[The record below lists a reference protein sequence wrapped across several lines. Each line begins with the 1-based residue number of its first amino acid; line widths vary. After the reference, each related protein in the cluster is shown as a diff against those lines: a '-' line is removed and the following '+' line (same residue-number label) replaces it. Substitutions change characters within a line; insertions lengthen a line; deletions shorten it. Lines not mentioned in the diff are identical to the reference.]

1 MPVLQFSLATLSGLI
16 NGNQADSGGKGGDS
30 PGKKSGDQFSSLL
43 DVVGNIGD
51 AAQLAASNKKDDTKD
66 PVAVEVH
73 SAQPFRDPLDKTVQK
88 VVSNK
93 TDNKKDDSAQS
104 AARAKNND
112 DDKNT
117 APASDKTPAKPVLKA
132 ADNSNK
138 TDKSDDKVSVSAS
151 TNSSDDETTDELKEK
166 IAAHADSLSDLLNII
181 AQLLA
186 STGASS
192 ASFTVNTQTQITV
205 ASSGDNLTVGDGSQ
219 KNADLP
225 AIFADLKNV
234 LTQLQ
239 QFLQGANSGD
249 AQNANNVLLT
259 PQQNATLNS
268 INNAL
273 QSDLNA
279 LKNLLPQGLSGDD
292 NNSLQALAMPASQVQ
307 DANGNAPQL
316 NAQNADVK
324 KLLADD
330 ISLIK
335 EALKKFRDDRVT
347 DSAQGDNNAPK
358 IPVKPLI
365 TTATNSVDPLLT
377 PNDKKQDAAS
387 DAAPIVVQAV
397 SIAGSQQAASQ
408 QTNTQQNNTSALPAA
423 ASLPTVTSSDS
434 GSSSNF
440 SDSSGQNGN
449 SQQQFTISGVSAQAT
464 RASGAAATS
473 QFAGMLNRADQTP
486 VTEQV
491 VFHVKTMAGS
501 GNSKIT
507 IQLHPED
514 LGKLDIT
521 LDVDAKGKT
530 GVTITAD
537 NKHALDL
544 LQRDSS
550 GLQKAL
556 ADAGLKTDAGSL
568 SFNLRGGEKEGQ
580 GHNGYQAS
588 SQYQKSQPDEIPEEV
603 NMASLAAVTRSYTV
617 NIPDGLDIKI

>member
-1 MPVLQFSLATLSGLI
+1 MPALQFSLATLSGLI
-16 NGNQADSGGKGGDS
+16 NGNQADSGGKGGDL

-51 AAQLAASNKKDDTKD
+51 SAQAGANKKDNTKD

-88 VVSNK
+88 VVDKNSDAPVK
-93 TDNKKDDSAQS
+93 PAV
-104 AARAKNND
+104 RAKND
-112 DDKNT
+112 DQDNT
-117 APASDKTPAKPVLKA
+117 KVSDKTPAKPVLKA

-138 TDKSDDKVSVSAS
+138 TDKSDDKVSTS
-151 TNSSDDETTDELKEK
+151 TATTDSDDEATDQLKEK

-186 STGASS
+186 SSGASS
-192 ASFTVNTQTQITV
+192 ATFTVSSDSQVQINVV
-205 ASSGDNLTVGDGSQ
+205 AGDNLAVGDGSQ
-219 KNADLP
+219 KTADLP
-225 AIFADLKNV
+225 TVFADLKNV

-239 QFLQGANSGD
+239 QFLQGANAGD
-249 AQNANNVLLT
+249 GQNANNVQLT
-259 PQQNATLNS
+259 PQQNATLNA

-273 QSDLNA
+273 QNDLNA
-279 LKNLLPQGLSGDD
+279 LKNLLPQGPGGDD
-292 NNSLQALAMPASQVQ
+292 SSSLQALSTSASQALGADSGAQ
-307 DANGNAPQL
+307 QTT
-316 NAQNADVK
+316 QNADVK

-335 EALKKFRDDRVT
+335 EALRKFRDDRVS
-347 DSAQGDNNAPK
+347 DSAQGDNNAPE

-365 TTATNSVDPLLT
+365 TTATNSSYPLLT
-377 PNDKKQDAAS
+377 SNDNKRDSAG
-387 DAAPIVVQAV
+387 DAAPIVA
-397 SIAGSQQAASQ
+397 QAASIISGQ
-408 QTNTQQNNTSALPAA
+408 QTASQSSNTQQQNNNSALPAA
-423 ASLPTVTSSDS
+423 SVPAASSSDN

-440 SDSSGQNGN
+440 SDSSGQGGN
-449 SQQQFTISGVSAQAT
+449 SGQQFTISGVSAPAA
-464 RASGAAATS
+464 RSSGVAAAS

-537 NKHALDL
+537 NKQALDL

-556 ADAGLKTDAGSL
+556 NDAGLKTDAGSL

-580 GHNGYQAS
+580 GQNGYQAS
-588 SQYQKSQPDEIPEEV
+588 SQYQKSQPDELPEEV